1 MTHGDAK
8 PGDLVSSK
16 ETAPSITATPSPLQG
31 DSTHSSSSTKH
42 TEPKADLSGILT
54 GKELSQQFSPR
65 NTTDYGQMTVASVQD
80 GSSEHAHEAMIRCHD
95 KLVTAISTD
104 IISVSGTLLAKGFI
118 SEEMQSKMLLYTLT
132 SEEKA
137 TDLVGAIRKKIKL
150 VPNQFEEL
158 MKIFSEQSCT
168 KDVVPFL
175 ASHDHREQVIK
186 DRKQDADNIGV
197 IISTDKQIA
206 VSEGHMYMEW
216 ESLDQD
222 NKIDLEARLLT
233 DAETMGQD
241 FALLCCKT
249 RDSFAH
255 RGVTPQ
261 DLAFV
266 LLDLM
271 VYKPTSGTTIPLLKE
286 KEDILM
292 RAQSVHEIFNA
303 LRPHMSF
310 YNYEILQFLIEGKGS
325 EGDKTALAMYL
336 RNFTEFCK
344 RHVFEVPLTTFSNGH
359 QIESHNKKQRLH
371 IKVTEHFKAA
381 FLIQSPSEAL
391 SPSSDESRAK
401 SVCSS
406 KLGIKLNDAKGI
418 QRKLAKILGLNPS
431 TLFLDTI
438 SEGSVI
444 LTFLLPEFV
453 SLAGLDD
460 NPEIVQL
467 SSNGITILCGPPG
480 KLKLIDLT
488 QNGMIIRW
496 SQPEYG
502 CKSLTQYSVYY
513 RKKEESEANEWK
525 KLELSRLETRTCI
538 PDLGHGDTYVFK
550 ISTVSESGTLQ
561 YGDESGPI
569 VVSSDRILTDNV
581 HKVIVA
587 NKAMLTS
594 AFSSADSDIIATV
607 LSVKGVI
614 PKDEAQ
620 IILQAST
627 PSEKATLLSTAV
639 EDQIKSSPEKFQEF
653 LSIVQKD
660 DACLPGNMM
669 ETLKLLWS
677 DYFNKDII
685 STPASSLAD
694 LDGVVALIKGYSRF
708 LEEEEAQISQAS
720 TPSEKATVLKAAIEK
735 KMKHSPREFL
745 YHVQKANLS
754 LPGDILEIFWPTFCK
769 DILTPAFSSADPD
782 TTATVLSLKG
792 VISKEDETQI
802 NLASTRSE
810 KATLLMTA
818 VDHQLKRSPEEFQ
831 DFLNTLHKASPLLPG
846 DVVEALWSDYYEN
859 VYKQYLDYLYASLE
873 NRQRPAD
880 QWPPAATKK
889 YFRLAMIKSNTVRRG
904 HIDDSFI
911 QMTITGKV
919 DDILREKYPIQL
931 ESIFKETD
939 LQQQV
944 SKEDV
949 HQRKVILLEGAP
961 GCGKSTLSVFICQ
974 QWEKGQ
980 LFNQFKL
987 VILVRLRDPAVKNA
1001 DGLADLLPCSN
1012 ARTAQLL
1019 AGIMM
1024 EMKCQDV
1031 LFILD
1036 GWDELPI
1043 DLRKESIFG
1052 NLVSP
1057 ILPSSH
1063 PFSKSTVIVTSR
1075 PIASGDL
1082 HKIVSSRV
1090 EILGFTAEELH
1101 HFFLECLTGGIE
1113 AVKTLLERIEENP
1126 EVAGSCYLPLNA
1138 TILVHLF
1145 KNDQNTLPTTLYGI
1159 FSSLILTCIKRHLK
1173 LRTPQYKDEPM
1184 KSLDQLPE
1192 FAMKPF
1198 LVLCQFAYDGVM
1210 EDKIVFT
1217 DLPADVNTLSLLQ
1230 GVESFIEREKAVSYN
1245 FIHLSIQEL
1254 LAAWYIAT
1262 QLSASEQVSKFNE
1275 LFEKSRFNAVFR
1287 FYAAITQLR
1296 TPGIKEVVMNVVKK
1310 YRNNK
1315 HHHHQ
1320 DNTVLMISLLHCL
1333 YEAQDPTL
1341 CESVAQ
1347 KLQQSNGLD
1356 LKGTTVTPS
1365 DCLSTGYF
1373 LAHVCKMDGSQF
1385 KVNFQVTFDSGS
1397 SIGDQGCKYLIS
1409 GLLKYLDPHSDAA
1422 VTNLLS
1428 IDLNGNDI
1436 SHRGLQHL
1444 STFLKIGCV
1453 DYLRLSNNKLVSSEG
1468 EDASRESFGKFVE
1481 QLKSNTTL
1489 RTLEMMSCGLD
1500 SQCAES
1506 LAEALA
1512 TNECLEELEIGS
1524 NPLGDDGIQHLARA
1538 LEVNRDLEILVLVNC
1553 GMTDVGLEHLA
1564 KALHHNDGLTELQIF
1579 GNDALTEKIVPVLI
1593 ECLQNNHSLI
1603 SLWLPGKF
1611 ESAYYI
1617 IEKAVNDVRKK
1628 SGLPLIEVEGMSLP
1642 LKFNDNSVATSLVPS
1657 PSYTKREK
1665 GSH

>member
-1 MTHGDAK
+1 MA
-8 PGDLVSSK
+8 
-16 ETAPSITATPSPLQG
+16 I
-31 DSTHSSSSTKH
+31 
-42 TEPKADLSGILT
+42 
-54 GKELSQQFSPR
+54 
-65 NTTDYGQMTVASVQD
+65 ASVD
-80 GSSEHAHEAMIRCHD
+80 GRSEHAHEAMIRCHD

-104 IISVSGTLLAKGFI
+104 IISLSGILLAKDFI
-118 SEEMQSKMLLYTLT
+118 SEEMQSKMLLHTLT

-150 VPNQFEEL
+150 VPSRFLEL

-175 ASHDHREQVIK
+175 ASHDHREQVIE
-186 DRKQDADNIGV
+186 DRKQDVDNIRV
-197 IISTDKQIA
+197 MMSTDEQIA
-206 VSEGHMYMEW
+206 VSESHVYMEW

-222 NKIDLEARLLT
+222 NKIDLEARLLM
-233 DAETMGQD
+233 DAETIGQD

-261 DLAFV
+261 DLAYV

-271 VYKPTSGTTIPLLKE
+271 VYKPTSATTIPLLKE
-286 KEDILM
+286 KEDNLM
-292 RAQSVHEIFNA
+292 RAQSVHEIFNT

-325 EGDKTALAMYL
+325 EGDKVALAMYL
-336 RNFTEFCK
+336 RNFTEFCQ
-344 RHVFEVPLTTFSNGH
+344 RHVFEVPLTTFSNGS
-359 QIESHNKKQRLH
+359 QIESHDKKQRLH

-381 FLIQSPSEAL
+381 FLIQSRSEAL
-391 SPSSDESRAK
+391 PPSNNKSRAK

-431 TLFLDTI
+431 ALFLDTI

-480 KLKLIDLT
+480 ELKLIDLT

-502 CKSLTQYSVYY
+502 SKSLTQYTVYY
-513 RKKEESEANEWK
+513 RKKEESEASEWK

-561 YGDESGPI
+561 YNDESGPI
-569 VVSSDRILTDNV
+569 IVSSDRILTDNV

-587 NKAMLTS
+587 NKDMLTS
-594 AFSSADSDIIATV
+594 AFSSADPDIIATV
-607 LSVKGVI
+607 LSLKGVI

-627 PSEKATLLSTAV
+627 LSEKVTFLSTAV
-639 EDQIKSSPEKFQEF
+639 EDQIKSSSEKFQEF
-653 LSIVQKD
+653 LSVVH
-660 DACLPGNMM
+660 ACLPGNVM
-669 ETLKLLWS
+669 ETLKLLWPV
-677 DYFNKDII
+677 YFNKGAIPVP
-685 STPASSLAD
+685 SSSLAD
-694 LDGVVALIKGYSRF
+694 LEGVVALIEDYSRC
-708 LEEEEAQISQAS
+708 LEEEEAQIN
-720 TPSEKATVLKAAIEK
+720 PREKAKLRKAAIEE
-735 KMKHSPREFL
+735 KMKNSKELL
-745 YHVQKANLS
+745 YHVRKAKLSLSGDVQRVNLS
-754 LPGDILEIFWPTFCK
+754 LAGDILEIFWPTFCK
-769 DILTPAFSSADPD
+769 DILTPAFSSADPV
-782 TTATVLSLKG
+782 TTATVLSLEG

-810 KATLLMTA
+810 KATLLMA
-818 VDHQLKRSPEEFQ
+818 AIDYQLKCSPEKFQ
-831 DFLNTLHKASPLLPG
+831 DFLNALQKANPLLPG

-859 VYKQYLDYLYASLE
+859 IYKQYLDYLYASLE
-873 NRQRPAD
+873 NRQKAAD

-889 YFRLAMIKSNTVRRG
+889 YFRLAMIKSATVRRG
-904 HIDDSFI
+904 YIDDSYV

-961 GCGKSTLSVFICQ
+961 GCGKSTLSVYICQ

-980 LFNQFKL
+980 LFKQYKL

-1001 DGLADLLPCSN
+1001 EGLADLLPCSN

-1019 AGIMM
+1019 AGVMM
-1024 EMKCQDV
+1024 EMKCKDV

-1043 DLRKESIFG
+1043 NLRKKSIFG

-1057 ILPSSH
+1057 ILPSSD

-1090 EILGFTAEELH
+1090 EILGFTAEELR
-1101 HFFLECLTGGIE
+1101 HFFLECLTGDVE

-1126 EVAGSCYLPLNA
+1126 KVAGSCYLPLNA

-1173 LRTPQYKDEPM
+1173 LRAPQYEDVPM

-1198 LVLCQFAYDGVM
+1198 LVLCQLAYDGVM

-1254 LAAWYIAT
+1254 LAAWYIAK

-1287 FYAAITQLR
+1287 FYAAITRLR
-1296 TPGIKEVVMNVVKK
+1296 TPGIKDVVMNVVKK
-1310 YRNNK
+1310 YRK
-1315 HHHHQ
+1315 
-1320 DNTVLMISLLHCL
+1320 DRNTVLMVSLLHCL

-1347 KLQQSNGLD
+1347 KLQQRNGLNFEE
-1356 LKGTTVTPS
+1356 VTMSPS
-1365 DCLSTGYF
+1365 DCLSAGYF
-1373 LAHVCKMDGSQF
+1373 LANVCNMKDANQF
-1385 KVNFQVTFDSGS
+1385 NVNFQVNFGN
-1397 SIGDQGCKYLIS
+1397 IGDQGYKYLVNGLCKYL
-1409 GLLKYLDPHSDAA
+1409 DAHNDAA
-1422 VTNLLS
+1422 VINLLGINLGS
-1428 IDLNGNDI
+1428 NNIG
-1436 SHRGLQHL
+1436 HHGLQYL
-1444 STFLKIGCV
+1444 STLLKIGCV
-1453 DYLRLSNNKLVSSEG
+1453 DYLRLSKNNLVSPKE
-1468 EDASRESFGKFVE
+1468 EDASRKSFVTFVE
-1481 QLKSNTTL
+1481 QLKSDTTL
-1489 RTLEMMSCGLD
+1489 RTLAMMDCGLD
-1500 SQCAES
+1500 SQCAGS

-1512 TNECLEELEIGS
+1512 TNEYLEELEIGS
-1524 NPLGDDGIQHLARA
+1524 NPLGDDGVQHLARA
-1538 LEVNRDLEILVLVNC
+1538 LEVNQNLQTLVLANC

-1564 KALHHNDGLTELQIF
+1564 KALQHNHGLTELQIF
-1579 GNDALTEKIVPVLI
+1579 RNGALTEKIVPVLI
-1593 ECLQNNHSLI
+1593 ECLPNNHSLVR
-1603 SLWLPGKF
+1603 LWLPGQL
-1611 ESAYYI
+1611 ESAYCDPR

-1628 SGLPLIEVEGMSLP
+1628 NGLPLIEVWVSTVWIR
-1642 LKFNDNSVATSLVPS
+1642 NDNCDHKT
-1657 PSYTKREK
+1657 
-1665 GSH
+1665 